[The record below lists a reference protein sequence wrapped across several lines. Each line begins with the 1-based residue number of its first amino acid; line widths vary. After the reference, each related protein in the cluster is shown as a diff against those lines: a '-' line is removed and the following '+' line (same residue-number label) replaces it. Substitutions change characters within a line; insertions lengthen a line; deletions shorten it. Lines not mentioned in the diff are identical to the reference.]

1 MRPDTDPSQ
10 SLCGIDS
17 ALPFELQLPKNL
29 RRPNQGPEALH
40 HRCSRHLLLKRE
52 MIVVL
57 AVAEWGQRRTPRV
70 RDETLALRFRL

>member
-1 MRPDTDPSQ
+1 MNTTRTES
-10 SLCGIDS
+10 GS
-17 ALPFELQLPKNL
+17 AKLGSFEFELQLPKNL

-70 RDETLALRFRL
+70 RDETLALRLRL